1 MVFINFS
8 GIILSPGAYA
18 VSAVV
23 LLPINSA
30 LNPIL
35 YFDTFEFI
43 YAHFKKNTKKD
54 YKRQTITRQ
63 SLTGTGTT
71 RL

>member
-8 GIILSPGAYA
+8 GILVPDVAYA
-18 VSAVV
+18 VSAIV

-35 YFDTFEFI
+35 YSDYVDGIFIRFRDEFNKQRDHLI
-43 YAHFKKNTKKD
+43 SM
-54 YKRQTITRQ
+54 TRK
-63 SLTGTGTT
+63 TEDT